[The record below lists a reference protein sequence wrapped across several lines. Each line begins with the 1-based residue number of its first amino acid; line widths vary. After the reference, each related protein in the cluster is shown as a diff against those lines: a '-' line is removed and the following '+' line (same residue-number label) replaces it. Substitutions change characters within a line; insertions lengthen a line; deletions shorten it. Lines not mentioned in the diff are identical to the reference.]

1 MTPPAKTDRCSNEQY
16 LLQWERHRLVQL
28 RARPTLGN
36 PTGNSSSLARSR
48 WSDLQINLD
57 RALVDWGGLPVKRTA
72 RRVGR
77 ARARTLGKLSQARTE
92 LSRAQAVLAQ
102 VNQQVSEMTERVAAC
117 DQRQLVREA
126 NEQLVVSALNAH
138 TAAELAERSRRDG
151 ATSFERRARRELRA
165 KDALAAMNVNLEDRV
180 SERTRQLETA
190 RDDALAAVHA
200 KEEFLSNMS
209 HELRTP
215 MNGMLGALELLTKSE
230 VTPKQAHYLE
240 VATASGEALLAI
252 LNEVLDFAKI
262 GSNLLHVDRT
272 PIDVN
277 AIARSVAAL
286 FSALAER
293 KAIDLQFV
301 SDPDMTEMR
310 LGDALHLRQVLLN
323 LVGNAMKFT
332 PHGQVILRTQL
343 IHDGDFERVAFE
355 VKDAGIGIAASQ
367 LERIFEPFVQADDPA
382 NARPGGTGLGLSISR
397 QLVRAMGGELKVSS
411 VHGQG
416 STFGFELAL
425 DLAPATAA
433 MPLNEAEDEST
444 ADLTGRVLLVEDNLV
459 NQLVGVAMLESL
471 GLDVVSS
478 DNGEDALV
486 KMAEM
491 SFALVLMDCHMPVMD
506 GYEATHRI
514 RAAESCDGRSRMPI
528 VALTANAFTN
538 DVDRCLAA
546 GMDAH
551 LAKPYST
558 KQLRAALA
566 PWLQ

>member
-1 MTPPAKTDRCSNEQY
+1 M
-16 LLQWERHRLVQL
+16 
-28 RARPTLGN
+28 
-36 PTGNSSSLARSR
+36 
-48 WSDLQINLD
+48 QINLD
-57 RALVDWGGLPVKRTA
+57 RALVDWGGLPVKSTA

-117 DQRQLVREA
+117 DQRLLVREA

-180 SERTRQLETA
+180 SERTRQLEAA

-293 KAIDLQFV
+293 KAIDLQFI

-332 PHGQVILRTQL
+332 PHGQVIQ
-343 IHDGDFERVAFE
+343 
-355 VKDAGIGIAASQ
+355 IG
-367 LERIFEPFVQADDPA
+367 
-382 NARPGGTGLGLSISR
+382 
-397 QLVRAMGGELKVSS
+397 RAHV
-411 VHGQG
+411 
-416 STFGFELAL
+416 
-425 DLAPATAA
+425 
-433 MPLNEAEDEST
+433 
-444 ADLTGRVLLVEDNLV
+444 
-459 NQLVGVAMLESL
+459 
-471 GLDVVSS
+471 
-478 DNGEDALV
+478 
-486 KMAEM
+486 
-491 SFALVLMDCHMPVMD
+491 
-506 GYEATHRI
+506 
-514 RAAESCDGRSRMPI
+514 
-528 VALTANAFTN
+528 
-538 DVDRCLAA
+538 
-546 GMDAH
+546 
-551 LAKPYST
+551 
-558 KQLRAALA
+558 
-566 PWLQ
+566 

>member
-1 MTPPAKTDRCSNEQY
+1 VKKI
-16 LLQWERHRLVQL
+16 
-28 RARPTLGN
+28 ARKF
-36 PTGNSSSLARSR
+36 
-48 WSDLQINLD
+48 D
-57 RALVDWGGLPVKRTA
+57 
-72 RRVGR
+72 R
-77 ARARTLGKLSQARTE
+77 ARARTLGKLSRARTQ
-92 LSRAQAVLAQ
+92 LSRTQAVLAQ
-102 VNQQVSEMTERVAAC
+102 VNQQVLEATERLAAC
-117 DQRQLVREA
+117 DQSQLVREA
-126 NEQLVVSALNAH
+126 NEQLVISALNAH

-151 ATSFERRARRELRA
+151 ATSFERRVRRELRA

-180 SERTRQLETA
+180 SERTRQLEMA

-215 MNGMLGALELLTKSE
+215 MNGMLGALELLTTSE
-230 VTPKQAHYLE
+230 LTPKQAHYLE

-262 GSNLLHVDRT
+262 GSNLLHVDWT

-293 KAIDLQFV
+293 KTIDLQFIP
-301 SDPDMTEMR
+301 DPELTEMR
-310 LGDALHLRQVLLN
+310 MGDALHLRQVLLN

-332 PHGQVILRTQL
+332 PHGQVTLRTRL
-343 IHDGDFERVAFE
+343 IRDGDLERVAFE

-367 LERIFEPFVQADDPA
+367 LERIFEPFVQADDPTHE
-382 NARPGGTGLGLSISR
+382 RPGGTGLGLSISR
-397 QLVRAMGGELKVSS
+397 QLVRAMGGELKVTS

-416 STFGFELAL
+416 STFGFELTL
-425 DLAPATAA
+425 DLAPVTAA
-433 MPLNEAEDEST
+433 MPLNAIEDESG
-444 ADLTGRVLLVEDNLV
+444 AERLKGRVLLVEDNLV
-459 NQLVGVAMLESL
+459 NQMVGIAMLESL

-478 DNGEDALV
+478 DNGEEALV

-491 SFALVLMDCHMPVMD
+491 SFELVLMDCHMPVMD

-514 RAAESCDGRSRMPI
+514 REAESRDGLPRMPV
-528 VALTANAFTN
+528 VALTANAFKN

-566 PWLQ
+566 PWLQGGHAGPQRRR

>member
-1 MTPPAKTDRCSNEQY
+1 MKTTSPR
-16 LLQWERHRLVQL
+16 
-28 RARPTLGN
+28 
-36 PTGNSSSLARSR
+36 
-48 WSDLQINLD
+48 I
-57 RALVDWGGLPVKRTA
+57 
-72 RRVGR
+72 GR
-77 ARARTLGKLSQARTE
+77 ARARTLGRLSQAQTQ
-92 LSRAQAVLAQ
+92 LSRTQAVLAQ
-102 VNQQVSEMTERVAAC
+102 VNQHVLEATERLAAC
-117 DQRQLVREA
+117 DQSQLVREA
-126 NEQLVVSALNAH
+126 NEQLVISALNAH

-151 ATSFERRARRELRA
+151 ATSFERQARRELRA
-165 KDALAAMNVNLEDRV
+165 KDALAVMNVNLEDRV
-180 SERTRQLETA
+180 SERTRQLEMA

-215 MNGMLGALELLTKSE
+215 MNGMLGALELLATSE

-262 GSNLLHVDRT
+262 GSNLLHVDRA

-293 KAIDLQFV
+293 KAIDLQFIP
-301 SDPDMTEMR
+301 DPELSEMR

-332 PHGQVILRTQL
+332 PQGLVTLRTQL
-343 IHDGDFERVAFE
+343 VRSGGAERVAFE
-355 VKDAGIGIAASQ
+355 VKDAGIGIDASQ
-367 LERIFEPFVQADDPA
+367 LERIFEPFVQVDDPTHE
-382 NARPGGTGLGLSISR
+382 RVGGTGLGLSISL
-397 QLVRAMGGELKVSS
+397 QLVRAMGGELKVTS

-416 STFGFELAL
+416 STFGFDLALELA
-425 DLAPATAA
+425 PVTAA
-433 MPLNEAEDEST
+433 MPLNELEDEST
-444 ADLTGRVLLVEDNLV
+444 TERLQGRVLLVEDNLV
-459 NQLVGVAMLESL
+459 NQMVGIAMLESL
-471 GLDVVSS
+471 GLDVVYA
-478 DNGEDALV
+478 DNGQDALV
-486 KMAEM
+486 KMTEM
-491 SFALVLMDCHMPVMD
+491 SFAAVLMDCHMPVMD

-514 RAAESCDGRSRMPI
+514 REAESRDGRPRMPV
-528 VALTANAFTN
+528 VALTANAFKN

-566 PWLQ
+566 PWLQGDHAAPHRRH

>member
-1 MTPPAKTDRCSNEQY
+1 VKTTTPKA
-16 LLQWERHRLVQL
+16 
-28 RARPTLGN
+28 
-36 PTGNSSSLARSR
+36 
-48 WSDLQINLD
+48 
-57 RALVDWGGLPVKRTA
+57 
-72 RRVGR
+72 GR
-77 ARARTLGKLSQARTE
+77 ARARTLGRLSQAQTQ
-92 LSRAQAVLAQ
+92 LSRTQAALAQ
-102 VNQQVSEMTERVAAC
+102 MKQQVLEATERLVAC
-117 DQRQLVREA
+117 DQAQLVREA
-126 NEQLVVSALNAH
+126 NEQLVISALNAH

-151 ATSFERRARRELRA
+151 ATSFERQARRELRA

-180 SERTRQLETA
+180 SERTRQLEMA

-215 MNGMLGALELLTKSE
+215 MNGMLGALELLTTSE

-262 GSNLLHVDRT
+262 GSNLLHVDRA

-277 AIARSVAAL
+277 AIARSVADL

-293 KAIDLQFV
+293 KTIDLRFIP
-301 SDPDMTEMR
+301 DPELSEMR

-343 IHDGDFERVAFE
+343 VREGELERVAFT

-367 LERIFEPFVQADDPA
+367 LERIFEPFVQADDPTHE
-382 NARPGGTGLGLSISR
+382 RTGGTGLGLSISR
-397 QLVRAMGGELKVSS
+397 QLVRAMGGQLTVTS

-416 STFGFELAL
+416 STFGFELPL
-425 DLAPATAA
+425 EPAPVTAA
-433 MPLNEAEDEST
+433 MPLNELDDAST
-444 ADLTGRVLLVEDNLV
+444 NERLTGRVLLVEDNLV
-459 NQLVGVAMLESL
+459 NQMVGIAMLESL
-471 GLDVVSS
+471 GLDVASS
-478 DNGEDALV
+478 ENGEEALR
-486 KMAEM
+486 KMAETP
-491 SFALVLMDCHMPVMD
+491 FELVLMDCHMPVMD

-514 RAAESCDGRSRMPI
+514 REAESHDGRPRMPI
-528 VALTANAFTN
+528 IALTANAFAN
-538 DVDRCLAA
+538 DVERCLAA

-558 KQLRAALA
+558 KQLRAAIE
-566 PWLQ
+566 PWLGHGARASVQRFSL

>member
-1 MTPPAKTDRCSNEQY
+1 VKT
-16 LLQWERHRLVQL
+16 
-28 RARPTLGN
+28 T
-36 PTGNSSSLARSR
+36 SR
-48 WSDLQINLD
+48 RI
-57 RALVDWGGLPVKRTA
+57 
-72 RRVGR
+72 GR
-77 ARARTLGKLSQARTE
+77 ARARTLGRLSQAQTQ
-92 LSRAQAVLAQ
+92 LSRTQAILAQA
-102 VNQQVSEMTERVAAC
+102 NQQVLEATERLAAC
-117 DQRQLVREA
+117 EQSQLVREA
-126 NEQLVVSALNAH
+126 NEQLVISALNAH

-293 KAIDLQFV
+293 KTIDLQFIP
-301 SDPDMTEMR
+301 DPDMTEMR

-332 PHGQVILRTQL
+332 SHGLVTLRTRL
-343 IHDGDFERVAFE
+343 IHDGDVERVAFE

-367 LERIFEPFVQADDPA
+367 LERIFEPFVQADDPTHE
-382 NARPGGTGLGLSISR
+382 RPGGTGLGLSISR
-397 QLVRAMGGELKVSS
+397 QLVRAMGGELTVTS

-425 DLAPATAA
+425 DLAPVTAA
-433 MPLNEAEDEST
+433 IPLNALEDES
-444 ADLTGRVLLVEDNLV
+444 AAEHLSGRVLLVEDNLV
-459 NQLVGVAMLESL
+459 NQVVGVAMLESL

-478 DNGEDALV
+478 DNGEEALV

-491 SFALVLMDCHMPVMD
+491 SFELVLMDCHMPVMD

-514 RAAESCDGRSRMPI
+514 REAETREGRSRMPI
-528 VALTANAFTN
+528 LALTANAFTN

-551 LAKPYST
+551 LSKPYST
-558 KQLRAALA
+558 KQLRTALA
-566 PWLQ
+566 PWLRPT